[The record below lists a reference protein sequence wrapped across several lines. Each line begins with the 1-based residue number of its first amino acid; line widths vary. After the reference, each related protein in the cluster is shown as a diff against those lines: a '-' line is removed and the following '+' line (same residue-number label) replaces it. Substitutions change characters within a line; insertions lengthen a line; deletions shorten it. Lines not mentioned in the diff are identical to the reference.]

1 MADGRRIENRFDRQP
16 DFSEILRG
24 KAVFHRISAMGQ
36 IPTFCFPNMVW
47 ASARGGF
54 RIVSDTLVV
63 MQGVQMKCVGK
74 IKLNCHVTVATEATD
89 DECESAVRQCTE
101 GKVTVKDPPGEQA
114 VLDGYCQ

>member
-1 MADGRRIENRFDRQP
+1 
-16 DFSEILRG
+16 
-24 KAVFHRISAMGQ
+24 
-36 IPTFCFPNMVW
+36 
-47 ASARGGF
+47 
-54 RIVSDTLVV
+54 
-63 MQGVQMKCVGK
+63 MKCVGK